1 MCCGVVETTLTLQ
14 HKHRRSSWLMWA
26 QAWSWRLSVHHFGF
40 WLLADFGMAHE
51 GLVSLPSFPSF
62 PFFQCS
68 RVPGKSPQFSCLDG
82 CEVKS
87 GWLTS
92 LALWS
97 LVAAPA
103 LQQVVQRYPT
113 FATCHLWFLLALF
126 IGGLFQSFR
135 VQHWII
141 EDEEFFVFTRHF
153 GLVKGCT
160 FWEFLSR
167 IRQVNIH
174 GVQDLQTC
182 SKTREN
188 PTPFVCFFFLLNSPY
203 VKSKGSTK
211 FTGWR

>member
-1 MCCGVVETTLTLQ
+1 
-14 HKHRRSSWLMWA
+14 
-26 QAWSWRLSVHHFGF
+26 
-40 WLLADFGMAHE
+40 MAHE

-141 EDEEFFVFTRHF
+141 KDVKSFSCLPGISAWWKDALFESFCRESARSTSMAFRTCRLAVKREKITRRC
-153 GLVKGCT
+153 V
-160 FWEFLSR
+160 
-167 IRQVNIH
+167 
-174 GVQDLQTC
+174 
-182 SKTREN
+182 
-188 PTPFVCFFFLLNSPY
+188 FFLIF
-203 VKSKGSTK
+203 VGATK
-211 FTGWR
+211 CQKCQK

>member
-51 GLVSLPSFPSF
+51 GLVSLLSFPSF
-62 PFFQCS
+62 PFFFQCS
-68 RVPGKSPQFSCLDG
+68 RVPGKSSQFPCLDG

-113 FATCHLWFLLALF
+113 FATCHLRFLLALF

-135 VQHWII
+135 KEKHWVFC
-141 EDEEFFVFTRHF
+141 ETVRNMFEERMY
-153 GLVKGCT
+153 
-160 FWEFLSR
+160 FLSDSR
-167 IRQVNIH
+167 IARSTSMAFR
-174 GVQDLQTC
+174 TC
-182 SKTREN
+182 RLAVKREKID
-188 PTPFVCFFFLLNSPY
+188 PRRLCVFLLLNSPY
-203 VKSKGSTK
+203 VKSKGLFTK
-211 FTGWR
+211 FTGWRC

>member
-62 PFFQCS
+62 SFFSMFQSSWKVSTVFMS
-68 RVPGKSPQFSCLDG
+68 RWLRGK
-82 CEVKS
+82 K
-87 GWLTS
+87 WLIDLTG
-92 LALWS
+92 A
-97 LVAAPA
+97 LVASG
-103 LQQVVQRYPT
+103 RT
-113 FATCHLWFLLALF
+113 SFAASRTEVPNVCDLPLVIF
-126 IGGLFQSFR
+126 IGAFYRWIVSEFQGTTLN
-135 VQHWII
+135 HWRC
-141 EDEEFFVFTRHF
+141 EEFFVFTRHF

-174 GVQDLQTC
+174 GVQDLQ
-182 SKTREN
+182 
-188 PTPFVCFFFLLNSPY
+188 
-203 VKSKGSTK
+203 
-211 FTGWR
+211 